1 MVLPTNSSGRLR
13 PVTRTNSE
21 LANSQRSA
29 LPKST
34 PIAEGA
40 CMKRSLTAIW
50 GLWLSST
57 KNFTLRELDTWE
69 DFPLITER
77 SAWLL
82 RKVLLNSDEFQGPK
96 SERLLAQ
103 IAPYHIEIR
112 LLAFGWVARR
122 ACRKRYESDKH

>member
-1 MVLPTNSSGRLR
+1 MVLPTSSAGWLR
-13 PVTRTNSE
+13 PATRTNSE
-21 LANSQRSA
+21 FTNSQRSA

-40 CMKRSLTAIW
+40 CMNRSLTAIW

-57 KNFTLRELDTWE
+57 KNFTLRELATGE

-82 RKVLLNSDEFQGPK
+82 GKILLSRDGFYSPR

-103 IAPYHIEIR
+103 IAP
-112 LLAFGWVARR
+112 
-122 ACRKRYESDKH
+122 